1 MARDRVDERAAKTV
15 RSFLLLFQLKWPHL
29 LRPFLCRQNS
39 KACGGA
45 DALRQWIRFRRRM
58 SLSSSNTVKYRREWP
73 QFSVSKVLFVPTVL
87 VMLEFACLVDWI
99 DESALLSPVG
109 VVVWTLFSQ
118 NGWTFIPDYC
128 NNTLA
133 FVSYGPAQQF
143 DTFRLQSQANSRE
156 ERHSSNMYRCHRSR
170 DSTTRPESK
179 YHWKNISLS

>member
-1 MARDRVDERAAKTV
+1 MKGQQKQFV
-15 RSFLLLFQLKWPHL
+15 
-29 LRPFLCRQNS
+29 PFFFCSNWNDLTFF
-39 KACGGA
+39 A
-45 DALRQWIRFRRRM
+45 
-58 SLSSSNTVKYRREWP
+58 LSSADKIPKHVAVPMPLDNESDFEDGCRYQARIQLSTGENDLN
-73 QFSVSKVLFVPTVL
+73 SLKVLFVPTVL